1 MILRITLQCSVQIGL
16 IIFLK
21 HTSICHQLQFLA
33 NHVLYTFLYSFHATS
48 ILYLC
53 KDINAWNQHRP
64 SMDKS
69 DLHKWYLVP
78 LKYSFFYCDK
88 HIVGSLY
95 IDRIISNHQLL
106 TNLPW
111 IFFDWQTMSI
121 NFNKWA
127 WPYGVRN
134 IAVSCNTLYSP
145 YNSLFLFCWCLLQR

>member
-1 MILRITLQCSVQIGL
+1 MILRITLQCSFQNGL

-21 HTSICHQLQFLA
+21 HTSICHQLQFLFWQIMF
-33 NHVLYTFLYSFHATS
+33 YTHFSTLFMQLQSCICVRTS
-48 ILYLC
+48 MPGT
-53 KDINAWNQHRP
+53 NADQ

-127 WPYGVRN
+127 WPYGVWE
-134 IAVSCNTLYSP
+134 I
-145 YNSLFLFCWCLLQR
+145 